1 MKYYLVCY
9 LVHKQVREAERG
21 RTNDALMFAALK
33 RNNNT
38 WLEENRSFVL
48 TFHCFFFSKQKD
60 KIGENSYI
68 RDLVIH

>member
-48 TFHCFFFSKQKD
+48 TFHCFFFSKQKY
-60 KIGENSYI
+60 KIGEKSYI